1 MTWFFVL
8 ITILLIGWALWRFAK
23 MPRVML
29 EMTGAALL
37 LGVAGYAWQGSP
49 VQPGNPVKAADAQP
63 LPEQASVGLRKATS
77 SKFGAEGEILS
88 YADAYIKSGHSQAAV
103 NAVRAGLLKSPNNPD
118 LWVGLGNALV
128 VHGDGQMSP
137 AAQFAFEKAASLAPN
152 HPGPPFFLGLG
163 LAQAGKLDEAGQV
176 WRGLLSRAPNGAPWK
191 ADLETRLAEIGQ
203 MPVAKSAV
211 KPGNETVKNP

>member
-8 ITILLIGWALWRFAK
+8 ITILLIGWGLWRFAK
-23 MPRVML
+23 MPRAML

-49 VQPGNPVKAADAQP
+49 VQPGNPVKAADSQP
-63 LPEQASVGLRKATS
+63 LPELASAGLRKATS
-77 SKFGAEGEILS
+77 SKFGAEGEILG

-128 VHGDGQMSP
+128 VHGDGQISP
-137 AAQFAFEKAASLAPN
+137 AAQFAFEKAAALSPN

-176 WRGLLSRAPNGAPWK
+176 WRGLLSRAPDGAPWK

-203 MPVAKSAV
+203 MTVAKAAG
-211 KPGNETVKNP
+211 PTGNDTVKNP